1 MVLSRALS
9 APLQRFFFSGA
20 YPRLLGLLS
29 FNTQFQVMVGI
40 TEGEA
45 HRLLE
50 GSSKKFH
57 SILVGRLMEVLAP
70 TFGASPQEWSLVG
83 LLHDLDHDATED
95 DPARHG
101 HRTAE
106 TLSGRLSDASLRAI
120 KAHDY
125 RSGVKPVTILDRALI
140 FADNLAILIENQKL
154 KTPCTP
160 TALFEAVRNECQNK
174 PWIAENVLGF
184 AEREGIAIWDV
195 VNRIGPG

>member
-1 MVLSRALS
+1 LL
-9 APLQRFFFSGA
+9 
-20 YPRLLGLLS
+20 LLGLLS
-29 FNTQFQVMVGI
+29 LNAQFLVMAGI

-50 GSSKKFH
+50 GSSKFFH
-57 SILVGRLMEVLAP
+57 SILVSRLMEVLAGSFS
-70 TFGASPQEWSLVG
+70 TVPQDWGMVG
-83 LLHDLDHDATED
+83 LLHDLDHDETEGN
-95 DPARHG
+95 PSQHG

-106 TLSGRLSDASLRAI
+106 ILAGRLPEASLRAI
-120 KAHDY
+120 KAHDH

-140 FADNLAILIENQKL
+140 FADNLAILIEDQKI

-160 TALFEAVRNECQNK
+160 TVLFDAVRGECQDK

-184 AEREGIAIWDV
+184 AEREGLAIWDI

>member
-1 MVLSRALS
+1 MA
-9 APLQRFFFSGA
+9 
-20 YPRLLGLLS
+20 
-29 FNTQFQVMVGI
+29 GI

-50 GSSKKFH
+50 GSSKFFH
-57 SILVGRLMEVLAP
+57 SVLVARIMEVLAP
-70 TFGASPQEWSLVG
+70 GFTAVPQDWSLVG

-95 DPARHG
+95 EPSLHG
-101 HRTAE
+101 YKTVEMLA
-106 TLSGRLSDASLRAI
+106 GRLPDAGLKAI

-140 FADNLAILIENQKL
+140 FADNLAILIENQNL

-160 TALFEAVRNECQNK
+160 TVLFEAIRKECQDK

-184 AEREGIAIWDV
+184 AEREGLAIWDV
-195 VNRIGPG
+195 VNKIGPE